1 LPIGSILVFPALFT
15 AGMILIDTTDSIL
28 MVGAYGWAFVKPVRK
43 LYYNMTITF
52 VSVIVAVIVGG
63 IETLALIS
71 DKFVL
76 TGVLWDA
83 VGSLSDKFG
92 MLGYLIIG
100 IFVMSWVV
108 SIGVYRLK

>member
-1 LPIGSILVFPALFT
+1 
-15 AGMILIDTTDSIL
+15 M
-28 MVGAYGWAFVKPVRK
+28 KPVRK

-63 IETLALIS
+63 IETLGLIG
-71 DKFVL
+71 DKF
-76 TGVLWDA
+76 GRVLWDA
-83 VGSLSDKFG
+83 VGSLSDNFG

-108 SIGVYRLK
+108 SIGVYRLKRYDQLEAHASGS